1 MGNAVF
7 KAALFL
13 FYEGNGTNRGAGAI
27 FNLEGQRCKQD
38 FIGKGSQIVQVF
50 DDQDTFGKE
59 RLMSRIRPAEYV
71 ESQSIAADDFHFLF
85 CQILGTVFCQ
95 TRPVR
100 QEFIIIRFQGVQFVP
115 SEMEK
120 YGVLN

>member
-71 ESQSIAADDFHFLF
+71 ESPASSSRKPISCRRRTAT
-85 CQILGTVFCQ
+85 C
-95 TRPVR
+95 
-100 QEFIIIRFQGVQFVP
+100 
-115 SEMEK
+115 S
-120 YGVLN
+120 

>member
-71 ESQSIAADDFHFLF
+71 ESQSIAADDLSHIVNLLMPPFLSIF
-85 CQILGTVFCQ
+85 TFFSARYWAPSSA
-95 TRPVR
+95 RPG
-100 QEFIIIRFQGVQFVP
+100 Q
-115 SEMEK
+115 SDK
-120 YGVLN
+120 NLS